1 MKKIKIIKKLIQK
14 PKLILY
20 ILDRIN
26 FIRIRDSL
34 YLKLSF
40 EYNMNKKLNLENPET
55 FNEKLN
61 WLKLYNRKEEYTNLV
76 DKYEVKKYIA
86 NTIGEQY
93 IIPTLGIWEKFDDID
108 FDRLPNQ
115 FVLKCTHDSG
125 STIIC
130 KDKNKF
136 DKKTAKKKIEKALK
150 KNFYYIC
157 REWPYKNVKPRIIA
171 EKYMV
176 DESREELKD
185 YKIFNF
191 NGECKVIEVDYNRF
205 ENHKRN
211 FYTPNWDYIDLR
223 ILYPNDPTHIIEKPK
238 KLNLMLE
245 LANKLSQN
253 IPFVRTDFYSI
264 DDKIYFGELTFY
276 HEAGYGKFYPEE
288 YDKIFGKWINL
299 ENIIKEKNGETTNK
313 KSYKKSDSLGG

>member
-20 ILDRIN
+20 ILDRMN
-26 FIRIRDSL
+26 LIRIKDSL

-61 WLKLYNRKEEYTNLV
+61 WLKLYNKKEEYTNLV

-86 NTIGEQY
+86 NTIGKQY
-93 IIPTLGIWEKFDDID
+93 VIPTLGIWEKFDDID

-176 DESREELKD
+176 DESRTELKD
-185 YKIFNF
+185 YKFFCFDGEPKLMFVATDRGVDTRFNF
-191 NGECKVIEVDYNRF
+191 YDM
-205 ENHKRN
+205 N
-211 FYTPNWDYIDLR
+211 FKQINLQQHYKNSNKEIDR
-223 ILYPNDPTHIIEKPK
+223 PKNFDTMISIAK
-238 KLNLMLE
+238 KLSENLPHIRVDLYDV
-245 LANKLSQN
+245 NGH
-253 IPFVRTDFYSI
+253 
-264 DDKIYFGELTFY
+264 IYFGELTLY
-276 HEAGYGKFYPEE
+276 HFSGFEKFYPEE
-288 YDKIFGKWINL
+288 YDLILGKEL
-299 ENIIKEKNGETTNK
+299 K
-313 KSYKKSDSLGG
+313 LP